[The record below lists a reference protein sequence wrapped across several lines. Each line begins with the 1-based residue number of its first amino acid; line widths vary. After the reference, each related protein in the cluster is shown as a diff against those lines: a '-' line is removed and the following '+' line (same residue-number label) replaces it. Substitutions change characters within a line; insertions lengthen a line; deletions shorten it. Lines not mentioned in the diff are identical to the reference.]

1 MTEQA
6 VETPASEPK
15 VKFLAKEYDLDNGV
29 AEFKFGDGRLL
40 SFNVDGLS
48 DDIKRELLFH
58 GVMQKVGDAAAGVKG
73 NYDEGVANCGRV
85 IEQLQAGQW
94 TATRGGGE
102 AKPRV
107 TDLANAIA
115 RLKGIEV
122 ETALSAVEAATD
134 EQRKAWR
141 ALPAVKLEMARIRE
155 ERARKA
161 LEAAVAAGGG
171 GLEINLG

>member
-1 MTEQA
+1 MSEEMQTQSEQ
-6 VETPASEPK
+6 PK
-15 VKFLAKEYDLDNGV
+15 VKFLSKEYDLDSGT

-40 SFNVDGLS
+40 SFNVDALS

-58 GVMQKVGDAAAGVKG
+58 GVMQKVGDAAAGAKG
-73 NYDEGVANCGRV
+73 SFDDGVANCGRV

-122 ETALSAVEAATD
+122 EKALSAVEAATD

-141 ALPAVKLEMARIRE
+141 ALPAVKLELARIRE

-161 LEAAVAAGGG
+161 LEEAVKSGEV
-171 GLEINLG
+171 LEIEIPA